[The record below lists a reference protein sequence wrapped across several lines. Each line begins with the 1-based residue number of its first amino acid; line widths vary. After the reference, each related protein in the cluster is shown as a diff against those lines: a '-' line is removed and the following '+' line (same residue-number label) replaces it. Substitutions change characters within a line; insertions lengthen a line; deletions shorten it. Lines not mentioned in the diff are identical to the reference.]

1 MTTSSQPTSMAIRSF
16 RICFEFER
24 RIHKIDRW
32 RLPVPFGVPLRG
44 ATYALAALAV
54 VVMLGRLPVI
64 GALVSA
70 PPPPLR
76 FVLIPGGLAYF
87 LTQWEVDGR
96 PAHATCLAWLRLRI
110 APRRIVG
117 FRAEPAPTTVVFGA
131 IAVAPDECSVRLR
144 PGTLAGPARV
154 VLRYPFAAR
163 TRGRTLQLSGE
174 DGAPRWRGKTIEIPD
189 GHRLALR

>member
-1 MTTSSQPTSMAIRSF
+1 MSVASQPTSMAIRSF

-44 ATYALAALAV
+44 AMYAIAAVLAV
-54 VVMLGRLPVI
+54 VILGRLPVI
-64 GALVSA
+64 GAIASA

-96 PAHATCLAWLRLRI
+96 PAHATCGAWLRLWV
-110 APRRIVG
+110 APRRLVA
-117 FRAEPAPTTVVFGA
+117 FAAAPARTTVALGS

-144 PGTLAGPARV
+144 PGTVVGPARV

-163 TRGRTLQLSGE
+163 TRGRTLHLTGE
-174 DGAPRWRGKTIEIPD
+174 DGAARWRGKAIEIPD
-189 GHRLALR
+189 GHRVAVR